1 MDRVVAILKTLKVWA
16 VIVGTG
22 ATAAAGVAGAP
33 TWLLVVGTFLTALGM
48 WGLPYQSEEELVNP

>member
-33 TWLLVVGTFLTALGM
+33 TWLLALGTALTAIGM
-48 WGLPYQSEEELVNP
+48 WATPYQSEAELVNP